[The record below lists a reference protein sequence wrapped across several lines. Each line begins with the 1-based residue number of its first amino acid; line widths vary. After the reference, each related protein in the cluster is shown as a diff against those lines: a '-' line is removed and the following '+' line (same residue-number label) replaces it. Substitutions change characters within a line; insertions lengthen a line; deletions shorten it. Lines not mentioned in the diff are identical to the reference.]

1 MNHPK
6 LGLWRSRGVTD
17 EELDQIK
24 IAAEEVQVTENE
36 YMEEESRQAI
46 RELFENAKANTDD
59 MFKHQ
64 EKDLWQADRKL
75 LKSTEANTNDIINV
89 VNIIKDKPTPPQ
101 TQNGLIK
108 RSEEIE
114 KVRTQPAGMRAS
126 VDLIYHWKNQN
137 KEKASKILRPKMIK
151 TYIKA
156 NIQRP
161 E

>member
-1 MNHPK
+1 
-6 LGLWRSRGVTD
+6 
-17 EELDQIK
+17 
-24 IAAEEVQVTENE
+24 
-36 YMEEESRQAI
+36 
-46 RELFENAKANTDD
+46 

-108 RSEEIE
+108 RSEETE
-114 KVRTQPAGMRAS
+114 KVRTQPEGMRAS